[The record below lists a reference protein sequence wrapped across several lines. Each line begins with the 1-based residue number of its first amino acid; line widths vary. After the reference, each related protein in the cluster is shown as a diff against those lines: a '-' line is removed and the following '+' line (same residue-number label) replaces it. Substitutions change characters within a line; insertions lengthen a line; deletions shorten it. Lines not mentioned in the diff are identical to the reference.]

1 MIICK
6 LKLFLSFVQ
15 LRVPKGYHSGGAS
28 YVLSQESLR
37 RFYDAHKDPKSEC
50 RKDGGSED
58 IEIAKC
64 LRTKGVYPGKSLDKQ
79 NRELFHPLSPAAYF
93 RDSLPAWLSTF
104 AENPPQRVSL
114 LKAIT
119 FVSYRVC
126 FLLSITIVAVIKLYL
141 FIMLLP

>member
-1 MIICK
+1 MSCVQII
-6 LKLFLSFVQ
+6 
-15 LRVPKGYHSGGAS
+15 VPKGYHSGGAS

-58 IEIAKC
+58 VEIAQC

-79 NRELFHPLSPAAYF
+79 NRELFHPISPAAYF
-93 RDSLPAWLSTF
+93 RDSLPAWLITY

-119 FVSYRVC
+119 FISYRVC
-126 FLLSITIVAVIKLYL
+126 FLLSITIVAVIKLYH
-141 FIMLLP
+141 FIMLLPKNNI

>member
-1 MIICK
+1 MI
-6 LKLFLSFVQ
+6 
-15 LRVPKGYHSGGAS
+15 VPKGYHSGGAS

-58 IEIAKC
+58 VEIALC

-79 NRELFHPLSPAAYF
+79 NRELFHPLPLADHF
-93 RDSLPAWLSTF
+93 RGSFPDWLITY
-104 AENPPQRVSL
+104 AENPPQSVSL

-119 FVSYRVC
+119 CNIYRVC
-126 FLLSITIVAVIKLYL
+126 FLLSITIVAVIKLYH
-141 FIMLLP
+141 FIMLLPKNNI